1 MSAGVMRIDVS
12 ALDALRRTRPA
23 LDRRIDVLRLLG
35 RLEFVGSHWVRDLIF
50 PDATHRMTA
59 WRTLHALH
67 ADRLIW
73 RAPVDPRKL
82 PSTAC
87 TQRAMPKSIQPWVY
101 GLTAAGRDWLRA
113 QDVEPI
119 PSLLDTFVVRDY
131 KAPEV
136 KPAQLAH
143 DLLVV
148 DWCVSVIDHAR
159 RCPLVSGIRCQLE
172 YVSAQDERG
181 QAYQRFDALVALTFD
196 VSLSERQTR
205 PGWQIPWDDR
215 RAEDTSTARTLRF
228 ACELDRGTEKL
239 ATLMEKAVTYAQ
251 FTQAGHYSA
260 TLGGSVLPVVVAPP
274 GRRGVQIA
282 REWADGWPRGA
293 GVVSSFQKALH
304 PQYGALWG
312 VYYTMTDNPARQTTL
327 LADFGVTLD
336 EWRRLTANWT
346 PGMPAQGGR

>member
-1 MSAGVMRIDVS
+1 MSGVARIDIAS
-12 ALDALRRTRPA
+12 LGALRQKRPA
-23 LDRRIDVLRLLG
+23 LDRRVDVLRLLG
-35 RLEFVGSHWVRDLIF
+35 RLEFAGSHWVRDLIF
-50 PDATHRMTA
+50 PDAAHRMTA

-73 RAPVDPRKL
+73 RAPVDARKL
-82 PSTAC
+82 PSTARA
-87 TQRAMPKSIQPWVY
+87 QRAMPSEIQPYIY

-113 QDVEPI
+113 QDVEPD
-119 PSLLDTFVVRDY
+119 SAVLDTFIVRDH

-196 VSLSERQTR
+196 VTLPERQTR
-205 PGWQIPWDDR
+205 PGWQIPWEDRVLPDDATR
-215 RAEDTSTARTLRF
+215 RTLRF

-251 FTQAGHYSA
+251 LTHAGHYDR
-260 TLGGSVLPVVVAPP
+260 TLGGPVLPVVVAPP

-282 REWADGWPRGA
+282 REWADGWPSGA

-304 PQYGALWG
+304 PQHGALWG
-312 VYYTMTDNPARQTTL
+312 VYYTMAENPARQITL
-327 LADFGVTLD
+327 LADLGATLD

-346 PGMPAQGGR
+346 PALPAQGGR